1 MKGVVVGDYLLPT
14 EILEKFFHGDGI
26 EQYITSYEK
35 TDFVV
40 NTRAEIRNVWRQLE
54 MHGPSG
60 VPFPKDLPALVKD
73 AEVLAVHICPVSK
86 ELMDAAPNLKLI
98 VSGRGGLENIAM
110 EEASRR
116 GIPVIHTPHHNA
128 NAVAEYTIGL
138 MLAETRNIARSY
150 LALKQGTWQEAYPN
164 SAFIPELAELK
175 IGLVGYGQNGQL
187 VANKLRTFDS
197 TILISD
203 PFVPDQVIRDDG
215 FLPVSLQSL
224 LAEADIISLHVR
236 LTAQTAKMI
245 GEKEFEQMK
254 KSAYFINTARSGLVD
269 MNALVQALQSH
280 TIAGAA
286 IDVFDVEPL
295 PADNPFKSLDTL
307 TMTNHRAGD
316 TRASYWNAPNLM
328 RKQAMSYFKGEIPR
342 FVANKQVLQK

>member
-26 EQYITSYEK
+26 EQYISSYVK

-40 NTRAEIRNVWRQLE
+40 NTRSEIRNVWRQLE

-60 VPFPKDLPALVKD
+60 VPYPEDLPALVND

-86 ELMDAAPNLKLI
+86 ELMDAAPKLKLI
-98 VSGRGGLENIAM
+98 VSARGGLENIAM
-110 EEASRR
+110 EEATRR

-150 LALKQGTWQEAYPN
+150 LALKQGRWQEAYPN
-164 SAFIPELAELK
+164 SDFIPELAELK
-175 IGLVGYGQNGQL
+175 IGIIGYGQNGQL
-187 VANKLRTFDS
+187 VATKLKAFES
-197 TILISD
+197 TILVSD
-203 PFVPDQVIRDDG
+203 PFVPDKIIKDDG
-215 FLPVSLQSL
+215 FVPVSLDVL

-236 LTAQTAKMI
+236 LTPQTAKMI
-245 GEKEFEQMK
+245 GESQFKQMK
-254 KSAYFINTARSGLVD
+254 KSTYFINTARSGLVD
-269 MNALVQALQSH
+269 MDALAEALRTQ
-280 TIAGAA
+280 TIGGAA

-295 PADNPFKSLDTL
+295 PADNPFKALETL

-328 RKQAMSYFKGEIPR
+328 RKQAILYFQGTIPR
-342 FVANKQVLQK
+342 FTANKQVLQK